1 MAKKKDNDEKRG
13 SLGFEKYYSSLYGQA
28 WPCLKEKLHE
38 EVKYIQVKYES
49 CRPYFMDAA
58 SVCAALCLPL
68 DKAEDVLD
76 LCAAPGGKTLVIA
89 GNLNSDSRLLS
100 NERSPERKNRLSKVI
115 SESLPPTI
123 SSRIE
128 VKCSDGSTWCRK
140 ESDCFDSILLDAPCS
155 SERHVLNDPSYLEKW
170 SPARIKT
177 LSMEEW
183 ALLSCAWRLLRCG
196 GYLLYSTCALS
207 PDENDGVVARLLKK
221 FDDVT
226 LLQKDKVQEVFEL
239 NLNGLRKKALDLSGV
254 EDILS
259 NAVKTE
265 YGFHLL
271 PDKTGGSGPIYFSL
285 LHKVK
290 TQNSD

>member
-1 MAKKKDNDEKRG
+1 MAKKKDSDGKRG
-13 SLGFEKYYSSLYGQA
+13 PLGFENYYSSLYGEA
-28 WPCLKEKLHE
+28 WPRLRESLLE
-38 EVKYIQVKYES
+38 EVKYIQVEYES

-68 DKAEDVLD
+68 DKADHVLD

-89 GNLNSDSRLLS
+89 GNLGSDSSLVS
-100 NERSPERKNRLSKVI
+100 NERSPERKNRLAKVI
-115 SESLPPTI
+115 SESLPQ
-123 SSRIE
+123 SLSRRIE

-140 ESDCFDSILLDAPCS
+140 EIDCFDSILLDAPCS
-155 SERHVLNDPSYLEKW
+155 SERHVLNDSHYLDQW

-183 ALLSCAWRLLRCG
+183 ALLSCAWRLLRGG

-221 FDDVT
+221 FDDVA
-226 LLQKDKVQEVFEL
+226 LMQNDKVQEIFNV
-239 NLNGLRKKALDLSGV
+239 NLNGLRKKGIDLSGM
-254 EDILS
+254 EDIFC

-271 PDKTGGSGPIYFSL
+271 PNKTGGSGPIYFSL
-285 LHKVK
+285 LYKVK
-290 TQNSD
+290 GQNSD